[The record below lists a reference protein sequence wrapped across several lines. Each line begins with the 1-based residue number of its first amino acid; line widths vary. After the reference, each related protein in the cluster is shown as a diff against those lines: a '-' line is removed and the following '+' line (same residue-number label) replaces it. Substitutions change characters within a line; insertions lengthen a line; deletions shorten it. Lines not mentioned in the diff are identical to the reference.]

1 MIGNGVRKTLAAVTN
16 NDSII
21 FAAVL
26 LMSME
31 ERIWETALPLPSA
44 NKTTQQH
51 LSYFLLKAKCWLRGG
66 VGGQL
71 PKKGIMMLC

>member
-16 NDSII
+16 NDSVI

-31 ERIWETALPLPSA
+31 ELPYPSP
-44 NKTTQQH
+44 KPTRQH
-51 LSYFLLKAKCWLRGG
+51 NNTCLTSYLRQN
-66 VGGQL
+66 VGLGE
-71 PKKGIMMLC
+71 G

>member
-31 ERIWETALPLPSA
+31 ERIWETAYPSP
-44 NKTTQQH
+44 KPTRQH
-51 LSYFLLKAKCWLRGG
+51 NNTCLTSYLRQN
-66 VGGQL
+66 VGLGE
-71 PKKGIMMLC
+71 G

>member
-16 NDSII
+16 SDSVI

-31 ERIWETALPLPSA
+31 ERIWETALPLP
-44 NKTTQQH
+44 
-51 LSYFLLKAKCWLRGG
+51 
-66 VGGQL
+66 
-71 PKKGIMMLC
+71 

>member
-31 ERIWETALPLPSA
+31 ERIWETALPLP
-44 NKTTQQH
+44 
-51 LSYFLLKAKCWLRGG
+51 
-66 VGGQL
+66 
-71 PKKGIMMLC
+71 